1 MANTFTQIRALSDG
15 NLAGDIYVPSGN
27 SVEPT
32 AVTFFW
38 TDGSYLTDLSA
49 SAIAKGV
56 LFDFSGTPDLVLL
69 DLSNLATEYPDGNT
83 AYFSAAGVNI
93 PFAIQSYID
102 GLYFYSLTNA
112 VDVENQWVL
121 YMPSIE
127 EKMKTLATSLL
138 QSQCQCKLD
147 ATLSDKFV
155 KAKAYQELIYHKVA
169 DATLNGNTTAQI
181 QAVLTDVNSD
191 IQILTGFLEGTKKIC
206 GC

>member
-1 MANTFTQIRALSDG
+1 MANTFTSIRTTTGGDLT
-15 NLAGDIYVPSGN
+15 GDIYVPSGN
-27 SVEPT
+27 SVDPT

-56 LFDFSGTPDLVLL
+56 LFDFNGVPDIVLF
-69 DLSNLATEYPDGNT
+69 DLNNLATEYADGNT

-93 PFAIQSYID
+93 PFAIESYVD
-102 GLYFYSLTNA
+102 GLYFYSLTNS
-112 VDVENQWVL
+112 VDIENQWVL

-147 ATLSDKFV
+147 AALSDKFI

-169 DATLNGNTTAQI
+169 DATVDGNTTAQI
-181 QAVLTDVNSD
+181 QAVLSDVNSD
-191 IQILTGFLEGTKKIC
+191 IQTLTAFLEGTEELC